1 MHHVRRP
8 PRTESGETGF
18 LTPHGHRPPNS
29 GVSPT
34 VRQTRPFIPRTGSYV
49 GLSRTDKR
57 FYNVVHSLKTH
68 HPTQAESKVVVKNT
82 TIYEDLHCCFAVLP
96 DSHAEVH

>member
-1 MHHVRRP
+1 M
-8 PRTESGETGF
+8 
-18 LTPHGHRPPNS
+18 
-29 GVSPT
+29 
-34 VRQTRPFIPRTGSYV
+34 

-96 DSHAEVH
+96 DSHAEVHYFIFSYRLSAQRIYQEEISKTRITP